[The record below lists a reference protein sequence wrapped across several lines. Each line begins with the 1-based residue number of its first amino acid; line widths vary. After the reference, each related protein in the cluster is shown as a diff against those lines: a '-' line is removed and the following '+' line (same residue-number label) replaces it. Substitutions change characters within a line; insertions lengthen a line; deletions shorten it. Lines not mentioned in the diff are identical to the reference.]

1 METPSCK
8 FYVDPTADEETLKKA
23 VRHVCK
29 SVVKEWHGVEE
40 TLMEVSHITGGITNL
55 LLKVAVTS
63 SGVSPE
69 CVTVRIFGPHTEA
82 VIDRDREIQG
92 LRHLSESG
100 FGAGLIG
107 LFDNGMVQTFIVAR
121 TLTPPEISQPELAA
135 RIAKELRRLHETEA
149 PFPKE
154 PQLWADLSRFMK
166 KASTLSFEDPKKKEI
181 YESISFTE
189 LQEEIDELK
198 RSSKSLEA
206 PIVFAHNDLL
216 SGNVMYNEELDKL
229 YFIDFEYS
237 TYNYRGYDIANH
249 FNEYAGFECDYNL
262 YPSKDVQYHFFH
274 HYLDG
279 FSSEK
284 VQVTEAELERLYIE
298 TNVFALGSH
307 LYWAIWAIVQA
318 RYSDIDFDYLGYFF
332 LRYGEFKRKKE
343 DFLSLIPLQQID
355 E

>member
-1 METPSCK
+1 METPSCNM
-8 FYVDPTADEETLKKA
+8 YVDPAEEEETLKKG
-23 VRHVCK
+23 VRHVCR
-29 SVVKEWHGVEE
+29 SVVKEWQGVEE

-55 LLKVAVTS
+55 LLKVEVKS
-63 SGVSPE
+63 PGISPE
-69 CVTVRIFGPHTEA
+69 SVTVRIFGPHTET
-82 VIDRDREIQG
+82 VIDRDREKQA

-121 TLTPPEISQPELAA
+121 TLTPPELSQPATAA

-154 PQLWADLSRFMK
+154 PQLWADISRFME
-166 KASTLSFEDPKKKEI
+166 KASTLSFEDPKKNEI
-181 YESISFTE
+181 YQSIPFSE

-216 SGNVMYNEELDKL
+216 SGNVMYNEEEDKM

-262 YPSKDVQYHFFH
+262 YPSKDAQYHFFR
-274 HYLDG
+274 HYL
-279 FSSEK
+279 SSLNSEK
-284 VQVTEAELERLYIE
+284 VSEAELEKLYIE
-298 TNVFALGSH
+298 TNVYALGSH
-307 LYWAIWAIVQA
+307 LYWGIWAIVQA
-318 RYSDIDFDYLGYFF
+318 RYSSIDFDYLDYFF
-332 LRYGEFKRKKE
+332 LRYGEYKRRKNE
-343 DFLSLIPLQQID
+343 FLSLIPSQQID
-355 E
+355 K